1 MIGKRTYPLITVAI
15 LSLIVV
21 GVARTARGADDAKP
35 KEPSSLDKQLLDD
48 LGGDLLEG
56 LDLPPTGPSKSR
68 EAPKD
73 NTPQKPTSGRP
84 TEPATDGGEDSS
96 AAKPAE
102 GSEPSAADKQL
113 LDQLIDGEDIDL
125 SGNDD
130 PILDL
135 GRRMK
140 EVERMIGQRNTSAG
154 TQQMQRQIAAD
165 IAALIERLRQQRQ
178 QPSPGSSNPSPKEPQ
193 PGQPQPQPGDRDS
206 DKPAEQ
212 SQDRAGNRQ
221 DEPLEIGVMEDLLKD
236 VWGHLPER
244 VRRQML
250 SGSAERVLPKY
261 QKLIEQYYKRLAEDA
276 EKYP

>member
-1 MIGKRTYPLITVAI
+1 MIGKRTFPLIVAAI
-15 LSLIVV
+15 LSLIVC
-21 GVARTARGADDAKP
+21 GVTRTAPGADDSKP
-35 KEPSSLDKQLLDD
+35 KEPPSLDKQLLDD

-56 LDLPPTGPSKSR
+56 LDLPPAGPANSGEASKD
-68 EAPKD
+68 K
-73 NTPQKPTSGRP
+73 TPQKPTSGRP
-84 TEPATDGGEDSS
+84 SRPTADGGEDSG
-96 AAKPAE
+96 AAKPGE
-102 GSEPSAADKQL
+102 GSEPSATDEQL
-113 LDQLIDGEDIDL
+113 LDQLIDGEDVDL

-165 IAALIERLRQQRQ
+165 IAALIEKLRQQRQ
-178 QPSPGSSNPSPKEPQ
+178 QPSPGSSRQSPKEPQ
-193 PGQPQPQPGDRDS
+193 PGQRQPEPGQRDS
-206 DKPAEQ
+206 DKPAEE
-212 SQDRAGNRQ
+212 SQDRTGDREN
-221 DEPLEIGVMEDLLKD
+221 EPLEIGVMEDLLKD

-250 SGSAERVLPKY
+250 SGSGERVLPKY